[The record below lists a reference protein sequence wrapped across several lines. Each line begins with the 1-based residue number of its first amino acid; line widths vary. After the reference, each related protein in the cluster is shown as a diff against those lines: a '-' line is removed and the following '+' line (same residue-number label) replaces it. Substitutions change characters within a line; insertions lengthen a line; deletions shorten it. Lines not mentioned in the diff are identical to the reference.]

1 MSKKLI
7 LLSSMITFCILLL
20 VAANTSHAVPAFS
33 RAHKVEC
40 TTCHTIYP
48 ELNEYGEAF
57 LKNSYVYVGKGS
69 KAAKKASAAP
79 ASAPAATNET
89 PAGEAPIVKGEGDT
103 DKLSKLKAGAM
114 GAGTTPQSDAKAPA
128 ATATSEPAEN
138 RTEGMILAG

>member
-1 MSKKLI
+1 MKLI
-7 LLSSMITFCILLL
+7 VSCLTCIIML
-20 VAANTSHAVPAFS
+20 VLYVSTSHAVPAFS
-33 RAHKVEC
+33 RVHKVEC
-40 TTCHTIYP
+40 TTCHTIYS
-48 ELNEYGEAF
+48 ELNEYGDAF

-69 KAAKKASAAP
+69 KAAKKATAAP